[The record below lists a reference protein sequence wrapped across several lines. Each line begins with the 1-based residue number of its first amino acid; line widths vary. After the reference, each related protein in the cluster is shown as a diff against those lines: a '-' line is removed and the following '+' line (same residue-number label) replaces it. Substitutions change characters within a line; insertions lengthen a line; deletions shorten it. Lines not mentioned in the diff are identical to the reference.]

1 MSQKLGLEAEKKA
14 TAALNCQAT
23 SSSTPSMSPS
33 LYQTKRNWQETEKT
47 LLICSLL
54 KLPIRQ
60 RSYNANKH
68 QYSNFYSRSKKK
80 SLKFWHGLPSTFT
93 NHKFRLAHD
102 NINIHPTW
110 YIHNLKLYNTWRVPT
125 METLHQFNHWTKK
138 IALHSKYS
146 VTTPSHANKMDQFSQ
161 IIWIET

>member
-80 SLKFWHGLPSTFT
+80 AWNFGMDFLRHLQTTNSGWHMIILTFT
-93 NHKFRLAHD
+93 QLGTST
-102 NINIHPTW
+102 I
-110 YIHNLKLYNTWRVPT
+110 
-125 METLHQFNHWTKK
+125 
-138 IALHSKYS
+138 
-146 VTTPSHANKMDQFSQ
+146 
-161 IIWIET
+161 